1 MTDNRFRI
9 DIFCDN
15 AAWHGDKRPEAHV
28 MTYVQR
34 EDGSWE
40 TRLTSPSAR
49 RREAQEE
56 GHHYRTTLVNDRLP
70 RDHSEIVLAD
80 PEDIR
85 QTEKLMC
92 NACRRAAARQN
103 QEPLNVKFRDHRD
116 MNETLD
122 LIKEAG
128 VTRVSLKFLARRLSA
143 RG

>member
-49 RREAQEE
+49 RREAHEE

-70 RDHSEIVLAD
+70 PNHQDVVLAD

-92 NACRRAAARQN
+92 NICRQAAARRHL
-103 QEPLNVKFRDHRD
+103 EPLNVKFRDVRD

-122 LIKEAG
+122 QIKESG
-128 VTRVSLKFLARRLSA
+128 ITRVSLKVLALHLSA
-143 RG
+143 KG